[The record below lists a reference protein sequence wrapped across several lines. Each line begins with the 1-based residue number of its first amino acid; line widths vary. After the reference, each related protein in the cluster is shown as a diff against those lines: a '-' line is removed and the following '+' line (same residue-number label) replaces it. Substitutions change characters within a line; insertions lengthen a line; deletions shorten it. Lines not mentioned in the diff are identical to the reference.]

1 MYQKLVIVGNLG
13 NDPEM
18 RYTPSGQAVTN
29 FSVATNRRYTS
40 SDGNQVDETT
50 WFRVSVWG
58 KQAETTNQYL
68 KKGNKVLVEGRLN
81 PDRDTGGPRLWTRQ
95 DGTSAASFEI
105 TAEAVRFLT
114 PRGEAEAGYS
124 ADAAPGVSEPEDIP
138 F

>member
-13 NDPEM
+13 TDPEM

-50 WFRVSVWG
+50 WFRISVWG
-58 KQAETTNQYL
+58 KQAESTNQYL

-81 PDRDTGGPRLWTRQ
+81 PDRETGGPRLWTRQ
-95 DGTSAASFEI
+95 DGTSAASFEM
-105 TAEAVRFLT
+105 TAEAVKFLT
-114 PRGEAEAGYS
+114 PRAEAESGYS
-124 ADAAPGVSEPEDIP
+124 TDAAQGVSEPEDIP